1 MSIKS
6 ETNRYGVLN
15 KFADN
20 ERLDTEKH
28 LLIESGKI
36 NIAYQDDGIN
46 TSEESG
52 SVALIKMGTLTIN
65 ACLGQK
71 EMELIQMDIL

>member
-15 KFADN
+15 KIADN

-36 NIAYQDDGIN
+36 ASQDHGIN
-46 TSEESG
+46 TIEEGG
-52 SVALIKMGTLTIN
+52 SVALIKGWTLTIN

>member
-36 NIAYQDDGIN
+36 NIASQDHGIN
-46 TSEESG
+46 TSEEGG
-52 SVALIKMGTLTIN
+52 SVALIKGWTLTIN